1 MEKTRKWQQVRLWG
15 GVNAS
20 NFEKS
25 NNSSNGIVGVH
36 EEIRTPCRM
45 AEAALCQDVMIRLLS
60 SFLFI
65 GVSSCFSCLS
75 RSPVLIH
82 PAEQIQQVEITSC
95 GLFIRVSLHPSFAKV

>member
-25 NNSSNGIVGVH
+25 NNSSNSIVGVH

-45 AEAALCQDVMIRLLS
+45 AEAALCQDVMIS
-60 SFLFI
+60 
-65 GVSSCFSCLS
+65 
-75 RSPVLIH
+75 
-82 PAEQIQQVEITSC
+82 
-95 GLFIRVSLHPSFAKV
+95 